1 MSTAADFM
9 SENRGDFPESFKFR
23 NVGDAIVGTLTCEPR
38 RHEGTDLN
46 GAAQTNW
53 IFEVETDDGDTYSV
67 WAPVGKAIS
76 RAIAKAMQEAGVTSF
91 SEGDRLAVT
100 FTGLGEPTKPGYS
113 PPKMYD
119 AAYAAAKPSGVSA
132 SDLL

>member
-1 MSTAADFM
+1 MSTASEFL

-23 NVGDAIVGTLTCEPR
+23 DIGDGIAGTLTTEPR

-46 GAAQTNW
+46 GKPQTNW
-53 IFEVETDDGDTYSV
+53 IFEVETDAGDRWSI

-76 RAIAKAMQEAGVTSF
+76 REIAKAMQEAGVTTF

-113 PPKMYD
+113 PPKLYS
-119 AAYAAAKPSGVSA
+119 AAYRAKAPSGVSA

>member
-1 MSTAADFM
+1 MSTASEFM

-46 GAAQTNW
+46 GQPQTNW
-53 IFEVETDDGDTYSV
+53 IFEVETDTGDAYSV

-76 RAIAKAMQEAGVTSF
+76 RAIAKAMQDAGVTSF

-113 PPKMYD
+113 PPKLYE
-119 AAYAAAKPSGVSA
+119 AAYKAKAPSGVSA